1 MNRSCECTSGRVHE
15 ENAVNPRL
23 VAIAGPL
30 KDSVFALPADEL
42 SLGRDASNGLPISDP
57 SVSRRHCL
65 IEPGDGIFRVRD
77 LESRNGTLVNGQ
89 AVQEHTLRHLDEIAI
104 GDSVF
109 LFLTEEDDP
118 ERASGSSRI
127 VEFEDEKPTH
137 TTAQIRPQDVLYL
150 QPDKILNE
158 LPAASRLARNLN
170 ALLKISRVVHSI
182 RDLDEL
188 QTQILHLIFDV
199 APAERG
205 AILLDGTNGHEFTS
219 VFGRNRD
226 ANNDRPVKVSR
237 TIAHRVLEQGVAI
250 LGSDVPG
257 STGLG
262 KVESLVASQVRS
274 LLCVPLTV
282 FQRAI
287 GCIYLD
293 TINIANRF
301 NEDHLQLVTAI
312 AGISAVA
319 LENARR
325 LQFLEQENLRLMNEI
340 TLDRSLVG
348 ESARMKETFQF
359 LGRVAPTEATILIG
373 GESGTGKELAARA
386 AHRNSPRANKPFM
399 AINCAAIPENLLE
412 SELFGHEKG
421 AFTGAAS
428 QKKGRLEIADGG
440 VVFLDEI
447 GELAPA
453 LQVKLLRVLQEREFE
468 RVGGTRPIRVDIRL
482 IAATNRNLED
492 EVRAGRFRQDLFFR
506 LNVVNLVMPPLREH
520 KEDIPLLVNF
530 FVEKHFAKCGARRKP
545 LSRAALSCL
554 MNYDWP
560 GNVRELENVV
570 ERALV
575 LGSSD
580 EILPEDLPESIL
592 EREVAP
598 GTHEAKYH
606 LAVKELKKKLIQNA
620 LEEAH
625 GSYTEAARV
634 LGVHPNYL
642 HRLIRN
648 LDLQELKDQ
657 IRPPAPPRANPPRQS
672 GLRP

>member
-1 MNRSCECTSGRVHE
+1 
-15 ENAVNPRL
+15 VNPRL
-23 VAIAGPL
+23 VALSGPL
-30 KDSVFALPADEL
+30 KDSIFALPAEEL
-42 SLGRDASNGLPISDP
+42 SLGRDAMNGLPISDP
-57 SVSRRHCL
+57 SVSRRHC
-65 IEPGDGIFRVRD
+65 IIRRDGNGFRVSD
-77 LESRNGTLVNGQ
+77 LDSRNGTTVNGQ
-89 AVQEHTLRHLDEIAI
+89 AIKESWLHHLDEVAV

-109 LFLTEEDDP
+109 LFLTEEDAEKP
-118 ERASGSSRI
+118 AGSSRV

-137 TTAQIRPQDVLYL
+137 ATAEIRPQDVLYL
-150 QPDKILNE
+150 QPDKILSE
-158 LPAASRLARNLN
+158 LPATSRLARNLN
-170 ALLKISRVVHSI
+170 ALLKISRAVHSI

-188 QTQILHLIFDV
+188 QAQILSLIFEV

-205 AILLDGTNGHEFTS
+205 AILLDGTNGHEFNS

-226 ANNDRPVKVSR
+226 AANDRPVRVSR
-237 TIAHRVLEQGVAI
+237 TIAQKVLEQGVAI

-257 STGLG
+257 SSGLG
-262 KVESLVASQVRS
+262 GVESLIASQVRS
-274 LLCVPLTV
+274 LLCVPLML
-282 FQRAI
+282 FQRSV

-293 TINIANRF
+293 TVNIANRF

-325 LQFLEQENLRLMNEI
+325 LAWLEQENQRLMNEI

-348 ESARMKETFQF
+348 ESARIKEVFQF
-359 LGRVAPTEATILIG
+359 LARVAPTEATILIG

-386 AHRNSPRANKPFM
+386 AHRKSPRSKKAFVT
-399 AINCAAIPENLLE
+399 INCAAIPENLLE
-412 SELFGHEKG
+412 SELFGYEKG
-421 AFTGAAS
+421 AFTGAAM

-468 RVGGTRPIRVDIRL
+468 RVGGNRPIRVDIRL
-482 IAATNRNLED
+482 IAATNRNLEE
-492 EVRAGRFRQDLFFR
+492 EVRGGRFRQDLYFR
-506 LNVVNLVMPPLREH
+506 LNVVSLTMPPLREH
-520 KEDIPLLVNF
+520 KEDIPLLVSF
-530 FVEKHFAKCGARRKP
+530 FVEKHCKKCGSKLKP
-545 LSRAALSCL
+545 LSREALAIL

-575 LGSSD
+575 LGTAD
-580 EILPEDLPESIL
+580 DILPEDLPESLL
-592 EREVAP
+592 ERDLAP
-598 GTHEAKYH
+598 GMQEAKYH
-606 LAVKELKKKLIQNA
+606 AAVKELKKRLIQNA

-625 GSYTEAARV
+625 GNYTEAARL

-648 LDLQELKDQ
+648 LDLKDLKESVKGAT
-657 IRPPAPPRANPPRQS
+657 APQRRRA
-672 GLRP
+672 